1 MAEGKHPLLLRTS
14 SFVNGEES
22 GKKPTALCSFPRG
35 QHPSHRQ
42 GERAIAEPIRA
53 TETKS
58 LGVTPKYTDERE
70 AYHPS
75 KLSSSTSLIR
85 CFLLTPARDFMRCY
99 VLLFEDH
106 KSESYIRVPHLMEE
120 RAIKCST
127 GTYSVSCFS

>member
-1 MAEGKHPLLLRTS
+1 MAGGKHPLLLRMS
-14 SFVNGEES
+14 SFVNGEGN
-22 GKKPTALCSFPRG
+22 GKKPMALCSFPRG
-35 QHPSHRQ
+35 QHTSQRQ

-53 TETKS
+53 TKTKS
-58 LGVTPKYTDERE
+58 LGVTPEYTDESD
-70 AYHPS
+70 AYHRS
-75 KLSSSTSLIR
+75 KLSSIISLIR